1 MDASRLLTYFD
12 SSPVIRLLK
21 ATSAPFVVAF
31 LVRRFKESRVITV
44 PHSELLPALAAF
56 QEETRESYPDALLD
70 RPETYLT
77 DWCDKQW
84 LRRKVEAGESVYQL
98 TPAAEQVIEFLDQAL
113 HREVAFIGTESRLRM
128 IMELLDQLALGA
140 SGDPDVHLKRLK
152 EDKARIDQEI
162 ARLEQGGGVT
172 PFPPTRIR
180 EQFAM
185 AVDEL
190 KKLQSDFR
198 AVEEKFKDI
207 TQQVQQRHVQGVDS
221 RGGILGHALDSE
233 DALKVEDQ
241 GVSFFAFL
249 EFIQSP
255 QQQERLEAI
264 ITTISRLPDLVE
276 QPDGLEVVRR
286 MVPVLLAEAEKVL
299 QTTRRLSATLRR
311 LLDTHAQ
318 NERRRVAELLQRI
331 QALAA
336 SMSTDPP
343 RDVQLEMDD
352 SLEIVSPFSRTDWA
366 PPVEYEVVN
375 LAEKSFDHS
384 HKVEAF
390 RELARLHP
398 IDWIGLR
405 RHIQAILSRRHQPSI
420 ATLLEDWAA
429 PAGLIEIVGLLEIAR
444 EDGHLVAHD
453 ATEEIVLPPRENDH
467 RTLVVTVPLVTFV
480 RGMAS

>member
-1 MDASRLLTYFD
+1 M
-12 SSPVIRLLK
+12 
-21 ATSAPFVVAF
+21 
-31 LVRRFKESRVITV
+31 
-44 PHSELLPALAAF
+44 LPALAAF

-152 EDKARIDQEI
+152 EDKARIEQEI
-162 ARLEQGGGVT
+162 QRLEQGGGVT

-198 AVEEKFKDI
+198 AVEEKFNDI
-207 TQQVQQRHVQGVDS
+207 TQQVQQQHVQGVYS

-286 MVPVLLAEAEKVL
+286 MVPVLLSEAEKVL
-299 QTTRRLSATLRR
+299 QTTCRLSATLRR

-343 RDVQLEMDD
+343 RDVQLEIDD
-352 SLEIVSPFSRTDWA
+352 SLEIASPFSRTDWT

-405 RHIQAILSRRHQPSI
+405 RHLQAILSRRNQPSI

-429 PAGLIEIVGLLEIAR
+429 SAGLIDIVGLLEIAR

-467 RTLVVTVPLVTFV
+467 RTLVVTGPLVTFV

>member
-1 MDASRLLTYFD
+1 MDAHRLLTYFD
-12 SSPVIRLLK
+12 SSPAIRLLR

-31 LVRRFKESRVITV
+31 LVQRFKESRAITI

-56 QEETRESYPDALLD
+56 QEETRESYPEALLD
-70 RPETYLT
+70 KPETYLT
-77 DWCDKQW
+77 EWCDKHW
-84 LRRKVEAGESVYQL
+84 LRRKVEAAEPVYQL
-98 TPAAEQVIEFLDQAL
+98 APAAEEVIEFLDQAL
-113 HREVAFIGTESRLRM
+113 HREVGFIGTESRLRM
-128 IMELLDQLALGA
+128 IMELLDQLAIGA
-140 SGDPDVHLKRLK
+140 SDDPAVHLERLRQ
-152 EDKARIDQEI
+152 DKARIEQEI
-162 ARLEQGGGVT
+162 ERIEQGGGVT

-233 DALKVEDQ
+233 DALKLEDQ

-264 ITTISRLPDLVE
+264 IHTLARLPDLVE

-286 MVPVLLAEAEKVL
+286 MVPVLLLEAEKVL

-311 LLDTHAQ
+311 LLDTRAQ
-318 NERRRVAELLQRI
+318 HERRRVAELLQRI

-336 SMSTDPP
+336 SMSADPP
-343 RDVQLEMDD
+343 SDLQLVIDD
-352 SLEIVSPFSRTDWA
+352 SLEIASPFSRTDWA

-375 LAEKSFDHS
+375 LAEKSFDHG
-384 HKVEAF
+384 HKVEVF

-405 RHIQAILSRRHQPSI
+405 RRIQAILMRRNQPSI
-420 ATLLEDWAA
+420 AAVLEDWIT
-429 PAGLIEIVGLLEIAR
+429 PAGLIDIVGLLEIAR

-453 ATEEIVLPPRENDH
+453 ATEEIVLPPRENDQ

-480 RGMAS
+480 RGAE